1 VKPSQ
6 VRTGPKRTAYQKS
19 KAFLNRTQRNGLYG
33 NTEGRILMTL
43 KQLTPLDLAYIAGFV
58 DGDGCINAQIVR
70 RRDYVL
76 GFQIRVSITLFQ
88 KTTRHWFLLQIQQQ
102 FGFGTV
108 RKRPDGVSEYSL
120 VGVSSVKHVLLVLL
134 PFLRLKK
141 KQAQL
146 VLQIIDTLSKSQ
158 DPQAFLKLCEMVD
171 SIADL
176 NDSKKRTLRASF
188 VRSVLGLES
197 DTTSIK
203 T

>member
-1 VKPSQ
+1 
-6 VRTGPKRTAYQKS
+6 
-19 KAFLNRTQRNGLYG
+19 
-33 NTEGRILMTL
+33 MTL

-58 DGDGCINAQIVR
+58 DGDGCINGQIVR

-102 FGFGTV
+102 IGFGTV

-120 VGVSSVKHVLLVLL
+120 VGVSSVKHVLQLLL

-171 SIADL
+171 TIADL

-188 VRSVLGLES
+188 VRSVLGLDS
-197 DTTSIK
+197 DSIPCRD
-203 T
+203 